1 MSNQV
6 FLWSIFILPW
16 LPMFFM
22 KKEIIKRFISTALL
36 SVVMSLLIVQI
47 GEVLEWWVFKEYAYP
62 LRSPSYVYSLNPI
75 ITILIFRFTYG
86 RFWLYLVVDVIANL
100 GFAYPY
106 IGYFLT
112 IRGIVQYLK
121 FGAIHVVIITTAM
134 GVVLYWY
141 QMWQEG
147 IFVRSNKDS

>member
-1 MSNQV
+1 MNNQII
-6 FLWSIFILPW
+6 LWALAIVPW

-22 KKEIIKRFISTALL
+22 SKENLKRFMPTALL
-36 SVVMSLLIVQI
+36 SVVLSLLVVQI

-75 ITILIFRFTYG
+75 ITILIFRYTYR
-86 RFWLYLVVDVIANL
+86 RFWLFILIEAVANL
-100 GFAYPY
+100 GFAYLY

-121 FGAIHVVIITTAM
+121 FGPIHVFIITTVM
-134 GVVLYWY
+134 GIMLYLY

-147 IFVRSNKDS
+147 IFIRSNKDN